1 MESERPSTDVQN
13 TPRPRRRWILAASA
27 LGSIALALALLAVTA
42 PPAQAQ
48 SAEGVPQFNRTCG
61 RCHPDGNED
70 DGPDLHNKN
79 LSVAAMT
86 KVVREGTKH
95 MRPIRPT
102 KLSDADLARVMV
114 FLRSIHAVR

>member
-1 MESERPSTDVQN
+1 MQN

>member
-1 MESERPSTDVQN
+1 MKN
-13 TPRPRRRWILAASA
+13 TPRPGRRWILPASA

-86 KVVREGTKH
+86 KVVREGTTSCGPSG
-95 MRPIRPT
+95 RRSF
-102 KLSDADLARVMV
+102 SDADLARGDGL
-114 FLRSIHAVR
+114 LRSIHAVRRPLALL

>member
-1 MESERPSTDVQN
+1 MASERLNVQN
-13 TPRPRRRWILAASA
+13 TSRPGRRWILVASA
-27 LGSIALALALLAVTA
+27 LGSMALVVALMAATA

-48 SAEGVPQFNRTCG
+48 SAEGVPQFNRVCG

-79 LSVAAMT
+79 LSVEAMT
-86 KVVREGTKH
+86 KVVRQGTKH

-102 KLSDADLARVMV
+102 KLTDADLARVMV